1 MTPTIRDATEA
12 DVPAIATIYAEHVLH
27 GNASFEEVPPDE
39 AEIARRMRDI
49 RDRGFPYLV
58 CEAEGRV
65 AGYAYAGPYR
75 TRSAYRFTVENSV
88 YVASDATGR
97 GVGTKLLAELIARCK
112 AGPWR
117 SIVAIIGD
125 SANHPSINLHRRF
138 GFEHVGTIRNAGFKH
153 GRWLDSV
160 IMQLDLRSG

>member
-1 MTPTIRDATEA
+1 MTVRDAGEA
-12 DVPAIATIYAEHVLH
+12 DVPAIAAIYAEHVLH

-49 RDRGFPYLV
+49 RARGFPYLA
-58 CEAEGRV
+58 CESEGRV
-65 AGYAYAGPYR
+65 VGYAYAGPYR
-75 TRSAYRFTVENSV
+75 TRSAYRFTLENSV
-88 YVASDATGR
+88 YVASDAAGR
-97 GVGTKLLAELIARCK
+97 GIGTALLAELIERCK

-125 SANHPSINLHRRF
+125 SGNDASIALHRGF
-138 GFEHVGTIRNAGFKH
+138 GFAHVGTIKDAGFKH

-160 IMQLDLRSG
+160 VMQLDLRG